1 MGRSPRL
8 VPVRLKEKLRAGRE
22 RLGFSQT
29 QMLRALELDVNY
41 SAISNYE
48 LGTREPSLPVLLKYA
63 RVFGVSMEILVDDE
77 LDLPAGR
84 TGKRKVR
91 EG

>member
-1 MGRSPRL
+1 MGHSPRL

-22 RLGFSQT
+22 RLGLSQT
-29 QMLRALELDVNY
+29 QMARALNLDVNY

-63 RVFGVSMEILVDDE
+63 RFFGVSMEILVDDA
-77 LDLPAGR
+77 LDLPVR
-84 TGKRKVR
+84 LSRKP
-91 EG
+91 